1 MTTAKA
7 EIGVIG
13 LAVMGRNLALN
24 LADHGHGHGL
34 AVYNRSPERT
44 DAFVASEAARAR
56 RVTGCATLEELVG
69 ALAQPRAVLLMV
81 KAGAPADE
89 QIEALAPLLSPG
101 DLVID
106 GGNSHHADTARR
118 AEALA
123 GRGLLYLGV
132 GISGGEA
139 GARHGPSIMAGGE
152 AQGFARVERL
162 FRAIAAKVDGAPCCA
177 LLGPGGAGHYVKM
190 VHNGIEYA
198 VMQLIAEAYVLMR
211 DLVGLDHTAM
221 QAAVATW
228 AEGPLDSYLVE
239 ITADILGTRDPE
251 SARPLVEV
259 IADRAGH
266 KGTGRWAGE
275 TALALGVPAPTII
288 AGYLARCLSVD
299 EAARAE
305 ARASLAG
312 PAPALDGDAAAFV
325 GDLERALAAAVIIAY
340 GEGFALLTGGSAAF
354 GWDLDLATVAR
365 IWRGG
370 CIVRTRLLDDVAAA
384 YRRKPGLRLLA
395 TAPPFAAAVARA
407 QDPWRR
413 VVAAAVQAGLPV
425 PALSAALWVCDAY
438 RSERLWTAL
447 VQAQRDY
454 FGAHG
459 YERTDRPGSFHTEW
473 GASGDD

>member
-1 MTTAKA
+1 MTAKA

-24 LADHGHGHGL
+24 IADHGHRL

-44 DAFVASEAARAR
+44 DAFVASEAARPR
-56 RVTGCATLEELVG
+56 PIHGCATLEALVS
-69 ALAQPRAVLLMV
+69 ALARPRAVLLMV
-81 KAGAPADE
+81 KAGAPVDA
-89 QIEALAPLLSPG
+89 QIEALAPLLAPG

-123 GRGLLYLGV
+123 ARGLLHLGL

-139 GARHGPSIMAGGE
+139 GARHGPALMAGGD
-152 AQGFARVERL
+152 AAGFARVERL
-162 FRAIAAKVDGAPCCA
+162 LTDIAAKVDGAPCCA

-211 DLVGLDHTAM
+211 DLVGLDYAAM

-228 AEGPLDSYLVE
+228 AEGALDSYLVE
-239 ITADILGTRDPE
+239 ITADILGTRDTE
-251 SARPLVEV
+251 SGRPLVEV

-275 TALALGVPAPTII
+275 TALALGVAAPTII
-288 AGYLARCLSVD
+288 AAYLARCLSAD

-305 ARASLAG
+305 ARARLAG
-312 PAPALDGDAAAFV
+312 PAPAPAGDAAFLD
-325 GDLERALAAAVIIAY
+325 DLERALAAAVIVAY

-354 GWDLDLATVAR
+354 AWDLDLATVAR

-370 CIVRTRLLDDVAAA
+370 CIIRARVLDDIAAA
-384 YRRKPGLRLLA
+384 YGRTPPRLLA
-395 TAPPFAAAVARA
+395 AAPAFRETMQHAVPA
-407 QDPWRR
+407 WRR
-413 VVAAAVQAGLPV
+413 VVAAAVRAGVPV
-425 PALSAALWVCDAY
+425 PALSAALALYDGY

-447 VQAQRDY
+447 VQAQRDR

-459 YERTDRPGSFHTEW
+459 YERIDRAGSFHGGW
-473 GASGDD
+473 GGDDG